1 MKYLVTR
8 KNVLVVIFLIFL
20 LGTLPNSST
29 LADDNVFFCTENPD
43 KCDDDKAPTTVDP
56 TSDKG
61 ADDSE
66 KSSTVGLSAWD
77 YIKTGFALA
86 FVIGLLFALLKF
98 INRKSRLYNKTQL
111 IKNVGGISLGQH
123 KSVQLIVVGNQY
135 YLIGVG
141 DDIRLLKEITDH
153 AEIDKLT
160 EYYEESGE
168 SLTEGWLVRIITW
181 FSELRKERA
190 GHSNSESTDF
200 SNVFNTRL
208 EEMKEE
214 RKRQISQLTEKERN
228 KDE

>member
-8 KNVLVVIFLIFL
+8 KNAFIVIFLIFL
-20 LGTLPNSST
+20 LGTFPNTST

-43 KCDDDKAPTTVDP
+43 KCDDDKEPTIEP
-56 TSDKG
+56 TQDND
-61 ADDSE
+61 ADDA
-66 KSSTVGLSAWD
+66 KNSSTVGLSAWD
-77 YIKTGFALA
+77 YIKTGFALI

-98 INRKSRLYNKTQL
+98 INRKSRLYNKNQL
-111 IKNVGGISLGQH
+111 MKNVGGISLGQH

-141 DDIRLLKEITDH
+141 DDVRLLKEITDH
-153 AEIDKLT
+153 DEIDKLT

-168 SLTEGWLVRIITW
+168 SLTEGWFVRIFTW
-181 FSELRKERA
+181 FSEFRKERG

>member
-8 KNVLVVIFLIFL
+8 KNTLIVILLIFL
-20 LGTLPNSST
+20 FGTLPNSST
-29 LADDNVFFCTENPD
+29 FADDNVLFCIEYPE
-43 KCDDDKAPTTVDP
+43 KCDDDKAPTVEP
-56 TSDKG
+56 TPG
-61 ADDSE
+61 NEADDSE
-66 KSSTVGLSAWD
+66 ISSTVGLSPWD
-77 YIKTGFALA
+77 YLKTGFALV

-98 INRKSRLYNKTQL
+98 INRKSRMYNKNQL
-111 IKNVGGISLGQH
+111 MKNVGGISLGQH

-141 DDIRLLKEITDH
+141 EDIRLLKEITDDD
-153 AEIDKLT
+153 EIDKLT
-160 EYYEESGE
+160 QYYEESSE
-168 SLTEGWLVRIITW
+168 SSTEGWLVRIITW
-181 FSELRKERA
+181 ITEFRKERSKP
-190 GHSNSESTDF
+190 SNSESADF